1 MDRETRARLWL
12 RRVGWLVVLWL
23 LGVLAVAA
31 VAYGLRL
38 VMGWVGLKV

>member
-1 MDRETRARLWL
+1 MQREARARLWL

-23 LGVLAVAA
+23 LGVLAVAT

-38 VMGWVGLKV
+38 VMGWAGLKL